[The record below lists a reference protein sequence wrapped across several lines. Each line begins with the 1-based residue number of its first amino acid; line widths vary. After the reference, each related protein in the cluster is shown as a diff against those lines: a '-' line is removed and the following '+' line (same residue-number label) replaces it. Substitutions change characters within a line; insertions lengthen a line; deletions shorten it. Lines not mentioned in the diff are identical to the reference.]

1 MTIATRPATL
11 ELQKDEGAADFL
23 EAGIV
28 RAGYTVGQQKPEAVL
43 EVIRVFF

>member
-11 ELQKDEGAADFL
+11 ELQKDEGA
-23 EAGIV
+23 GIV
-28 RAGYTVGQQKPEAVL
+28 RAGYAVGQQKPEAVL